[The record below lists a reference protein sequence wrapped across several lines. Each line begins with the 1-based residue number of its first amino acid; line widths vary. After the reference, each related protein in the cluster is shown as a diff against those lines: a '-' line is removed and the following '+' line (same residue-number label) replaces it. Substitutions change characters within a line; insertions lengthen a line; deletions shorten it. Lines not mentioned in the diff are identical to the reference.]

1 MLIAILK
8 WVFFETIIGSLVV
21 GAVAYGI
28 FWAIKRVF
36 PKAPNP
42 AIMAGPFL
50 LLGILTVPSIPR
62 YLFEQEV
69 FDMTKGSPWIRIT
82 NQTKSGDLVAPLTLI
97 KTPISSITM
106 VMPHD
111 PVSLGVFR
119 KIVMRYDEEPMV
131 FFVDPDCEDSTV
143 WYSQPD
149 DEGTVRYSTGKPQ
162 DMTEQERETYCAHD
176 WAPEVEALRTEYLRL
191 MDTEKQ

>member
-1 MLIAILK
+1 MFTAILK
-8 WVFFETIIGSLVV
+8 WVFFETILGFFVIF
-21 GAVAYGI
+21 AIAYGI
-28 FWAIKRVF
+28 FWAIKLVF

-42 AIMAGPFL
+42 ATMAAPFV
-50 LLGILTVPSIPR
+50 LLGILTLPSIPR
-62 YLFEQEV
+62 YLFEQDV
-69 FDMTKGSPWIRIT
+69 FDMTKGRPWIRIT

-97 KTPISSITM
+97 KMPITSVTM
-106 VMPHD
+106 VMPND
-111 PVSLGVFR
+111 PPVGGFR

-176 WAPEVEALRTEYLRL
+176 WAPEREALRTEILRL
-191 MDTEKQ
+191 METEKQ

>member
-1 MLIAILK
+1 MFISILK
-8 WVFFETIIGSLVV
+8 WVFFETIIGFVVV
-21 GAVAYGI
+21 GAIAYGI

-50 LLGILTVPSIPR
+50 LLAILTVPSIPR
-62 YLFEQEV
+62 YLFEQDV
-69 FDMTKGSPWIRIT
+69 FDMTKGRPWIRIT
-82 NQTKSGDLVAPLTLI
+82 NQTKSGELVAPLTLI
-97 KTPISSITM
+97 KMPITSVTM
-106 VMPHD
+106 VMPND
-111 PVSLGVFR
+111 PPVGGFR

-131 FFVDPDCEDSTV
+131 LFADPDCEDSTV

-162 DMTEQERETYCAHD
+162 DMTEQERETYCDHD
-176 WAPEVEALRTEYLRL
+176 WAPEREALRTEILRL
-191 MDTEKQ
+191 IETEKQ